1 MTDISADTSTEAS
14 VAIGGSVTGDIETA
28 NDKDWIAVELVAGRT
43 YQFDLQGAPSGM
55 GTLADTFLRRI
66 LDAHGVK
73 SVGDGRHRTYNDDF
87 GGSRDSRV
95 TFTATVS
102 GRYYVEVSGDRDET
116 GTYTLTATDV
126 TPKADERPVTPPQI
140 EGDDYAANTGTEGRV
155 EAGGFTTGDIET
167 AYDMDWIRVELVAGR
182 TYQFDLQGAPSGM
195 GTLAD
200 TFLRRIRDAN
210 GVKSVGDGQ
219 HRTYNDDFGGSRDSR
234 VTFTPTESGTYYVE
248 VSGDRDETGTYTLTV
263 ADVTPTP
270 QTEQR
275 QVTPPPPIFPL
286 FGTTPLLDPLVEN
299 TEVELDDEEELVSLQ
314 QQQSIT
320 IPDYVT
326 NDRYTP
332 VEIGGSQRNWVG
344 PGTPLTDA
352 NHAVTGYATGIAWFK
367 VELSAGFP
375 YRFEAAPR
383 RNGYDPLDNPTIE
396 GVYDS
401 DGNPIAATFSF
412 YDANGYAPGVI
423 VTAVAD
429 VVPDTS
435 GTYYVAVGGQPI
447 GNPAFLN
454 GTDSGW
460 VTLSATQ
467 SDDYADSTDAPA
479 AFIGQITVG
488 GFLTGELETGLDQDT
503 FAVELEAGKT
513 YRFDAKGLDSGH
525 GTLANP
531 IMTAIATGNPLTN
544 ITTDSGGFDS
554 GYGNNAR
561 FVYTVPAGGGGTYY
575 FGVFDEDA
583 LSDAISGNSNAVGGT
598 YRVEV
603 NEVPADDDYLAT
615 TATTGRVAV
624 NGSVSGDIG
633 PPVTETDDMMM
644 ETTTADVDWF
654 KVDLVDGRTYRIE
667 IEGAST
673 DAGTLDDP
681 HLEGIYRL
689 VESTPA
695 KLPSIPADTNAG
707 EGLNTRIEYRV
718 TSTETFYIAVQGKTD
733 DSLGTYRLTVTEI
746 DDYGTTIVTAGT
758 VTVGGSTRG
767 RIHHVGDKDWFSVEL
782 TGGTEYQID
791 LKGTHAGGGTLFDPY
806 LGGIYDSVGDK
817 IPGTEKN
824 NGGITYS
831 SRLEFTPDA
840 TGTYYIEAAGAHHH
854 TGTYLVEVEEL

>member
-1 MTDISADTSTEAS
+1 
-14 VAIGGSVTGDIETA
+14 
-28 NDKDWIAVELVAGRT
+28 
-43 YQFDLQGAPSGM
+43 
-55 GTLADTFLRRI
+55 
-66 LDAHGVK
+66 
-73 SVGDGRHRTYNDDF
+73 
-87 GGSRDSRV
+87 
-95 TFTATVS
+95 
-102 GRYYVEVSGDRDET
+102 
-116 GTYTLTATDV
+116 
-126 TPKADERPVTPPQI
+126 
-140 EGDDYAANTGTEGRV
+140 
-155 EAGGFTTGDIET
+155 
-167 AYDMDWIRVELVAGR
+167 
-182 TYQFDLQGAPSGM
+182 M

-401 DGNPIAATFSF
+401 DGDPIAGMVSIA
-412 YDANGYAPGVI
+412 GP
-423 VTAVAD
+423 VAD

-447 GNPAFLN
+447 GIPALLK
-454 GTDSGW
+454 GTHSGW
-460 VTLSATQ
+460 VTLFATQ
-467 SDDYADSTDAPA
+467 SDDYGDPITDAA
-479 AFIGQITVG
+479 AFIGQLSVG
-488 GFLTGELETGLDQDT
+488 GFLTGELETGLDQDM

-525 GTLANP
+525 GTLADP
-531 IMTAIATGNPLTN
+531 ELTTLATGNP
-544 ITTDSGGFDS
+544 ITDVGTAGDDDS
-554 GYGNNAR
+554 GYGENAR
-561 FVYTVPAGGGGTYY
+561 LVYTVPAGGGGTYY
-575 FGVFDEDA
+575 FAVVDRNAVDDLLAGT
-583 LSDAISGNSNAVGGT
+583 STAVGGT

-615 TATTGRVAV
+615 TATTGQVAV
-624 NGSVSGDIG
+624 NGSVSGEIG
-633 PPVTETDDMMM
+633 PPVTETDEMTMM

-654 KVDLVDGRTYRIE
+654 RVDLVDGRTYRIE

-681 HLEGIYRL
+681 HLEGIYNISGVRL
-689 VESTPA
+689 TGVPT
-695 KLPSIPADTNAG
+695 DTDAG
-707 EGLNTRIEYRV
+707 EGLNTRVEYRP
-718 TSTETFYIAVQGKTD
+718 TRTQAFYIAVEGKTD

-746 DDYGTTIVTAGT
+746 DDYLASKFTDGT
-758 VTVGGSTRG
+758 VAVGGSTRG
-767 RIHHVGDKDWFSVEL
+767 RIHYFGDKDWFQVTL
-782 TGGTEYQID
+782 DAGTEYQID

-806 LGGIYDSVGDK
+806 LGGIYDLAGAK